1 MENGTCFLAERGV
14 LKIVGDATA
23 LLHKVITNTMLN
35 FPAGESRYSALLTPQ
50 GKLLFDFFIL
60 PSPEGPDAGYLIDCV
75 KEQSADLVK
84 RINFHKMRAKFTV
97 EDQSEAYGVA
107 AFWGS
112 DPAPAI
118 EGGIIYR
125 DMRATDM
132 GSRIIAPREALAKLP
147 ADASG
152 FEAHR
157 ISLGVPKG
165 GVDFPYGDTFL
176 HDANIDRCN
185 GVDFKKGCYV
195 GQEVVARVHFRR
207 SARKRIVQIHF
218 DGPAPAAGTQAR
230 LRAPM
235 RSPCCGLI
243 SWRMPGPRARRSR
256 PEAPASMPSMCR
268 RNLSNPLA
276 GSRSGSK
283 GSGLISTDPPRSS

>member
-1 MENGTCFLAERGV
+1 MDTGTCFLADRGV

-35 FPAGESRYSALLTPQ
+35 FVPGEARYSALLTPQ

-60 PSPEGPDAGYLIDCV
+60 PLPEGPEAGYLIDCA
-75 KEQSADLVK
+75 KEQSADLLK

-97 EDQSEAYGVA
+97 EDVSEQFGVA

-118 EGGIIYR
+118 EGAVIYL
-125 DMRATDM
+125 DPRAPEM
-132 GSRIIAPREALAKLP
+132 GKRLIASRAALAALP
-147 ADASG
+147 ADTTAY
-152 FEAHR
+152 EAHR
-157 ISLGVPKG
+157 VSLGVPKG

-207 SARKRIVQIHF
+207 SARKRIIPLHF
-218 DGPAPAAGTQAR
+218 EGPTPALGTEIKAGETSIGQVSSTAGAAGLAMLRLDRLEDAR
-230 LRAPM
+230 TAGTPVKA
-235 RSPCCGLI
+235 G
-243 SWRMPGPRARRSR
+243 
-256 PEAPASMPSMCR
+256 EAVVEAFVPAEFVESA
-268 RNLSNPLA
+268 A
-276 GSRSGSK
+276 GVEKR
-283 GSGLISTDPPRSS
+283 L

>member
-185 GVDFKKGCYV
+185 GVDF
-195 GQEVVARVHFRR
+195 
-207 SARKRIVQIHF
+207 
-218 DGPAPAAGTQAR
+218 
-230 LRAPM
+230 
-235 RSPCCGLI
+235 
-243 SWRMPGPRARRSR
+243 
-256 PEAPASMPSMCR
+256 
-268 RNLSNPLA
+268 
-276 GSRSGSK
+276 
-283 GSGLISTDPPRSS
+283 